1 MREHSWN
8 TAVARQLPSPII
20 EQDVF
25 RKKQSQGLPK
35 GVPIGEKVLYL
46 LSVIICVSLA
56 LVVIAKHARVTELNL
71 SIRNIETQIH
81 DTNKLNLQLEAQ
93 KEQRSSIEAIRNF
106 AEEKGLELSLP
117 KILPS

>member
-1 MREHSWN
+1 MREHFWN
-8 TAVARQLPSPII
+8 GAVARQLPPPIV
-20 EQDVF
+20 EQDIY
-25 RKKQSQGLPK
+25 RKKQTQSLST

-71 SIRNIETQIH
+71 SIRTMETRIH
-81 DTNKLNLQLEAQ
+81 DTNKLNLQLEMQ
-93 KEQRSSIEAIRNF
+93 KEQLSSIEAIRTF
-106 AEEKGLELSLP
+106 AEKKGLELSLP